1 MKQAHLVCISP
12 PFRRQQRTLGHSK
25 SNSTPLLLLDHP
37 SSQETL
43 AKSPRLYL
51 LPSKVTPPAAKGR
64 NRRSPRRDEMGALD
78 WGKTRIARSCLPA
91 HHFNPLLPTFF
102 NVCALPFV
110 QNSAWTK
117 RRNGCGP
124 SVQLY
129 RYLGSD
135 SALVY
140 VWR

>member
-51 LPSKVTPPAAKGR
+51 LPSKVTPPAAAKGR
-64 NRRSPRRDEMGALD
+64 NRQKMGALD
-78 WGKTRIARSCLPA
+78 LGKTRVARSCLLV
-91 HHFNPLLPTFF
+91 HHFNPLLATFF

-129 RYLGSD
+129 HYLGSD